1 MTVLR
6 ILCTFYIRGAVLDD
20 CSIHGS
26 NFVTMIIPPVPR
38 RAGWNND
45 EISVFY
51 VKLGNGNQAAEV
63 SSMD

>member
-1 MTVLR
+1 
-6 ILCTFYIRGAVLDD
+6 
-20 CSIHGS
+20 
-26 NFVTMIIPPVPR
+26 MIIPPVPR

-45 EISVFY
+45 EISAFY